1 MRESR
6 PVRRLAGSAIGSAIS
21 DQLCQAAAGS
31 ARAQLAARRDA
42 ALAAAQR
49 TLRTGDYSSFSR
61 REAVLGCTPEADFGG
76 ARYCIR
82 LLRGGRG
89 CTPFGGGASGKF
101 TYQFSGAAGHKLCA
115 CNVAGLKV
123 DFTAGVA
130 DRASIWVGQ
139 SAASNFIWRR
149 VGRTK
154 LDSSLLSA
162 HTK

>member
-61 REAVLGCTPEADFGG
+61 REAVLGCTQEADFGG

-82 LLRGGRG
+82 LRIFAAAGVALRSAAG
-89 CTPFGGGASGKF
+89 PAASLHIN
-101 TYQFSGAAGHKLCA
+101 SAAAGHKLILIRCA
-115 CNVAGLKV
+115 CTVM
-123 DFTAGVA
+123 
-130 DRASIWVGQ
+130 
-139 SAASNFIWRR
+139 
-149 VGRTK
+149 
-154 LDSSLLSA
+154 
-162 HTK
+162 